1 MTDETAF
8 SQQHVVADQVIDLFG
23 GLRPMASKLGIPVT
37 TVQGWKKRGVIPANR
52 LDHIRSVAADL
63 GLTLD
68 DILVYTQPSV
78 VSALIQDDVP
88 DQAAEW
94 GPDGE
99 ERDNAENA
107 DLKEKGYIHVATSAS
122 TAAPSSTAPSVEVDA
137 AGTSIRNMSFQKQE
151 PHGSPRTSGRQSGIR
166 ALWWALAI
174 LSLAVLIGL
183 ATLGPGALRI
193 REQDQKLETLQTELS
208 QITQQLAALKNQN
221 AVLTTLLPKDVAEKV
236 GTLQARAKEIE
247 QTVASLGTQ
256 TKALTE
262 GVMGASAG
270 TIQNRISV
278 IEDGLKKLASQAG
291 APQLSK
297 FLLQVQQWQASA
309 EGAKM
314 FGDLMTRFDAALAS
328 LPAHSK
334 QTGED
339 LARAV
344 KKDPVLSKNMG
355 DLTPEELEAA
365 GMLLTLTQLRQT
377 LARDHASFDQ
387 DLAILRRF
395 MRDDNPELLKAMDRL
410 APAAK
415 QGVLTPD
422 GLSVE
427 FRKLAGDIVAASLS
441 GEDVA
446 VSARLSAKIHDILK
460 IERNGQPVT
469 GTRTQQAIDRAQ
481 QLLDGGDVSGAITE
495 LQALDGAAAQK
506 AAPFVQSAEN
516 TLLSQNV
523 LDALTRNMSA
533 QLSLQPFMQQMSK
546 MPEIPIDVRALTE
559 GLARSL
565 GAPAGTL
572 PISPILPAR

>member
-78 VSALIQDDVP
+78 ASALIQDDVP
-88 DQAAEW
+88 DQVAEW
-94 GPDGE
+94 GLDGE
-99 ERDNAENA
+99 ERYNAENA
-107 DLKEKGYIHVATSAS
+107 DLKEKGHIHVATSAS
-122 TAAPSSTAPSVEVDA
+122 TAAPFSTAPSVEVDA

-208 QITQQLAALKNQN
+208 QITQQLATLKNQN

-309 EGAKM
+309 EGSKM
-314 FGDLMTRFDAALAS
+314 FGDLMTRFDAVLAS
-328 LPAHSK
+328 LPASSK

-339 LARAV
+339 LAQAV

-365 GMLLTLTQLRQT
+365 GMLLTLTQLRQA
-377 LARDHASFDQ
+377 LARDHASFDG

-481 QLLDGGDVSGAITE
+481 QLLDGGDVAGAITE

-546 MPEIPIDVRALTE
+546 MPETPIDVRALTE

-565 GAPAGTL
+565 GAPSGTSH
-572 PISPILPAR
+572 ISPILPAR

>member
-88 DQAAEW
+88 DQVAEW
-94 GPDGE
+94 GLDGE
-99 ERDNAENA
+99 ERYNAENA
-107 DLKEKGYIHVATSAS
+107 DLKEKGHIHVATSAS
-122 TAAPSSTAPSVEVDA
+122 TAAPFSTAPSVEVDA

-208 QITQQLAALKNQN
+208 QITQQLATLKNQN

-309 EGAKM
+309 EGSKM
-314 FGDLMTRFDAALAS
+314 FGDLMTRFDAVLAS
-328 LPAHSK
+328 LPASSK

-339 LARAV
+339 LAQAV

-365 GMLLTLTQLRQT
+365 GMLLTLTQLRQA
-377 LARDHASFDQ
+377 LARDHASFDG

-481 QLLDGGDVSGAITE
+481 QLLDGGDVAGAITE

-546 MPEIPIDVRALTE
+546 MPETPIDVRALTE

-565 GAPAGTL
+565 GAPSGTSH
-572 PISPILPAR
+572 ISPILPAR

>member
-8 SQQHVVADQVIDLFG
+8 SQQHVAADQIIDLFG
-23 GLRPMASKLGIPVT
+23 GLRPMATKLGIPVT
-37 TVQGWKKRGVIPANR
+37 TVQGWKKRGVIPVNR
-52 LDHIRSVAADL
+52 LDHIRSVAANL

-68 DILVYTQPSV
+68 DVLTYTSV
-78 VSALIQDDVP
+78 SSSAPVAEDIP
-88 DQAAEW
+88 DQKEEAEA
-94 GPDGE
+94 
-99 ERDNAENA
+99 DNIPPVSFLRNPHETHPSPSAKEKKFIPPKNDFDA
-107 DLKEKGYIHVATSAS
+107 NIYLKEGRKG
-122 TAAPSSTAPSVEVDA
+122 
-137 AGTSIRNMSFQKQE
+137 
-151 PHGSPRTSGRQSGIR
+151 SGVK

-174 LSLAVLIGL
+174 LSISVLIGL

-236 GTLQARAKEIE
+236 GALQARAKEIE

-297 FLLQVQQWQASA
+297 FLLQVQQWQASD
-309 EGAKM
+309 EGSKM
-314 FGDLMTRFDAALAS
+314 FGDLMTRFDAVLAS
-328 LPAHSK
+328 LPANSK

-339 LARAV
+339 LAQAV

-377 LARDHASFDQ
+377 LARDHASFDG

-395 MRDDNPELLKAMDRL
+395 MGDDNPELLKAMNRL

-441 GEDVA
+441 GQDVA

-460 IERNGQPVT
+460 IERNGEPVT

-481 QLLDGGDVSGAITE
+481 QLLDGGDIAGAITE

-506 AAPFVQSAEN
+506 AAPFVQSAET

-546 MPEIPIDVRALTE
+546 MPETPIDVRALTE

-565 GAPAGTL
+565 GAPSGTSH
-572 PISPILPAR
+572 ISPILPAR